1 MAWDVLAAQHGGEW
15 LQTQQLPLRYALL
28 RPAPPRG
35 GGGGGGGG
43 EAAAGGPS
51 GCGCVELHLW
61 EIWADDG
68 ASWPGL
74 QALVQLTH
82 EIHARLGISAREQEA
97 CPCHRHCPCPRTRTR
112 TRTRVRAASR
122 AAPPP
127 PTHRH
132 PIATPSPP
140 HRHPIATPRPK
151 VSTARLAHSEARAF
165 RLLAQGATPTAAPTA
180 APAAAPAATPLPW
193 PAVELA
199 RVANHVRRCHREG
212 DPPRR
217 APPPR
222 LWRGR
227 VLWRGRGGCFGGEGQ
242 VLRY

>member
-1 MAWDVLAAQHGGEW
+1 M
-15 LQTQQLPLRYALL
+15 
-28 RPAPPRG
+28 
-35 GGGGGGGG
+35 
-43 EAAAGGPS
+43 
-51 GCGCVELHLW
+51 
-61 EIWADDG
+61 
-68 ASWPGL
+68 
-74 QALVQLTH
+74 
-82 EIHARLGISAREQEA
+82 
-97 CPCHRHCPCPRTRTR
+97 
-112 TRTRVRAASR
+112 
-122 AAPPP
+122 
-127 PTHRH
+127 
-132 PIATPSPP
+132 
-140 HRHPIATPRPK
+140 
-151 VSTARLAHSEARAF
+151 STARLAHSEARAF